1 MFSYCTQHYILFVF
15 WHTEKTTEL
24 SSKSQNKSQ
33 PHSDTQTK
41 TEEDREQGSKPESRK
56 GGILS
61 WNRAFIAFACSQVL
75 SCVNRSDIGT
85 RLRVREESDL
95 TGSCGYDFDSNWI
108 NACQNGLWRGKYKNS
123 GSYRSSIFY
132 LMWFLFY
139 HTYLSFS
146 DTQRRRQ
153 RFPVV
158 LRTRASLTLTHKLR
172 QKRVKRRAVN
182 LRT

>member
-1 MFSYCTQHYILFVF
+1 MFLIALFMFSYCTQHYILFIF

-139 HTYLSFS
+139 HICLFLTHREDDRDFQSFS
-146 DTQRRRQ
+146 ERE
-153 RFPVV
+153 P
-158 LRTRASLTLTHKLR
+158 ASLWHTNYD
-172 QKRVKRRAVN
+172 RRG
-182 LRT
+182 